1 MFERLRVALSRTSVD
16 PNHSTDEEVYV
27 PYGVGEHYDP
37 DYVNGPDEPEDFDEV
52 GDIPD
57 SEVEGK

>member
-1 MFERLRVALSRTSVD
+1 MFERLRVALSTTSVD
-16 PNHSTDEEVYV
+16 PNHSENDEVYV
-27 PYGVGEHYDP
+27 PFDVSEHYDP

-52 GDIPD
+52 TDIPD